1 MILGVSITE
10 TLEEDKTTQIIYYTT
25 ANLMDSQIN
34 QAVAGG
40 NEKMIMESLSWLIN
54 TEKTETVSIPSKS
67 LQVSP
72 LTPTAYDV
80 SFWKICMMGLI
91 PGVFLVIGFGI
102 WLKRRKA

>member
-1 MILGVSITE
+1 
-10 TLEEDKTTQIIYYTT
+10 
-25 ANLMDSQIN
+25 MDSQIN

-40 NEKMIMESLSWLIN
+40 NEKMIMESLNWLVS
-54 TEKTETVSIPSKS
+54 TEETETVSIPSKS

-80 SFWKICMMGLI
+80 SFWKICMIGLI

-102 WLKRRKA
+102 WPVSYTHLENQRYLSMSSSARHCRV